1 MVKEG
6 NERVMITLSK
16 QQANWLRK
24 NAKKLHMN
32 LSNFIKFLIDKN
44 LAKFANQLTS
54 EELDYLI
61 KIAKVKWIKFDDN
74 DYFDED

>member
-1 MVKEG
+1 MVKET

-16 QQANWLRK
+16 AQATWLRK
-24 NAKKLHMN
+24 NAKKLHMS
-32 LSNFIKFLIDKN
+32 LSQFVKFLIDKN
-44 LAKFANQLTS
+44 IAKFANQLTT

-61 KIAKVKWIKFDDN
+61 KIAKTPWIKFDDG